1 MAANHAGHVHVHHHK
16 DAAGFG
22 HADIGFIGGLFLMTN
37 NIIGPAMLQ
46 LPGVF
51 QISGWLPAL
60 SVLVICAIWTVMSG
74 QLLARAMSL
83 FPGNET
89 FSHRLEFGKIAFH
102 VFPRWL
108 YYVTVFTMVFVFFTQ
123 NLANILVTAQTMD
136 NMILASAGKTCAI
149 VLDAGAS
156 NHFQCITS
164 DTQDNSSDSLFGKST
179 VFTLGYA
186 VTLVVAIPLGIMN
199 LDDNIIIQIGGMLL
213 TFVCVIVWVLNFCA
227 MGLKKTLL
235 PDMAPNG
242 DTGYLQL
249 LPAILFNYGF
259 VTTVPSWIN
268 EKRKDVRVGTTLV
281 GAQVLA
287 SVQYVLTAVFAGL
300 AMDFSDGVDITARL
314 NDPKQHG
321 VWLASRIMTFIF
333 PLANILTSIPVF
345 SIIIRYNLL
354 QLEGFKMPVWLAN
367 AVAVFLPW
375 VVAVPFYSGNQVNT
389 LITWSSALLF
399 VQIQLLIPTAMF
411 VMAEKKRAAGTL
423 ALPFDENDYEEELDL
438 EEDDSGLPVPLFAS
452 PKWAS
457 RMKASLLTNG
467 DSEGSESLEGSKD
480 GKSGLLTL
488 LSAAK
493 LGPKRKVRFTDED
506 EGEEAEVKVVGRD
519 ESPEDIHALPGFVRR
534 CVNELAFGKALL
546 AISVMVAGAAIGLQ
560 IWSQISNPPPE

>member
-1 MAANHAGHVHVHHHK
+1 
-16 DAAGFG
+16 
-22 HADIGFIGGLFLMTN
+22 
-37 NIIGPAMLQ
+37 MLQ

-51 QISGWLPAL
+51 QISGWLPSLA
-60 SVLVICAIWTVMSG
+60 VLLICAVWTVMSG

-83 FPGNET
+83 FPGNER
-89 FSHRLEFGKIAFH
+89 FNHRMEFGKIAFH

-108 YYVTVFTMVFVFFTQ
+108 YYLTVATMVFVFFTQ

-156 NHFQCITS
+156 NHFECITS
-164 DTQDNSSDSLFGKST
+164 DTQDNSSDSLFGKAT
-179 VFTLGYA
+179 VLTLGYA

-213 TFVCVIVWVLNFCA
+213 TFVCVIVWVANFCA
-227 MGLKKTLL
+227 MGLKSTFL
-235 PDMAPNG
+235 PSVAPHG

-259 VTTVPSWIN
+259 VTTIPSWIN
-268 EKRKDVRVGTTLV
+268 EKRKDVSVSTTLV
-281 GAQVLA
+281 WSQVLA
-287 SVQYVLTAVFAGL
+287 SGQYILTAVFAGL

-354 QLEGFKMPVWLAN
+354 QLEGVKMPVWFAN

-375 VVAVPFYSGNQVNT
+375 IVAVPFYSGNQVNT

-411 VMAEKKRAAGTL
+411 VMAEKKRADGTL
-423 ALPFDENDYEEELDL
+423 ALPFDENDYEEELVL
-438 EEDDSGLPVPLFAS
+438 EQDDQGLPMPLFAS
-452 PKWAS
+452 PKWAN
-457 RMKASLLTNG
+457 RMKASLLSNG
-467 DSEGSESLEGSKD
+467 DSVGSESLEGNGDS
-480 GKSGLLTL
+480 KSGLLGL
-488 LSAAK
+488 ISAAN

-506 EGEEAEVKVVGRD
+506 EGEEAEVHVIGGD
-519 ESPEDIHALPGFVRR
+519 DAPEDIHALPGFVRS
-534 CVNELAFGKALL
+534 CVNEVAFGKFLL
-546 AISVMVAGAAIGLQ
+546 VVSVAVAIAAIGLQ
-560 IWSQISNPPPE
+560 IWSQIYNPPPE